1 MGGSAPSIRGL
12 HHVVRNSLIVS
23 AFILLALGGILTLF
37 PRDTD
42 RLFSWTIDVG
52 LTAGTLGGYYLA
64 ALALV
69 SLTLSGGV
77 TWARAR
83 VMLAGAVA
91 FSALALLATLIHVDK
106 FHFETTGFAL
116 VITWVWTVAYAIL
129 PPLMLIGLGPQ
140 RRVPGSDPPSEPA
153 PRWVP
158 WVMAGFGAILL
169 GVGTLQFVV
178 PDQVAKVWPWA
189 LTTLTGRVL
198 GSWTIGLG
206 LVLAFAAR
214 ERRRFPLVP
223 TSATL
228 GLFGLF
234 QLLTVLRFGGDM
246 RWGDPA
252 AWLYTAFLVAALV
265 VGAAAW
271 AAVRPVAEVTRAA
284 EPVFRP

>member
-91 FSALALLATLIHVDK
+91 FSALALLATLMHVDK
-106 FHFETTGFAL
+106 FHFGSTGFAL
-116 VITWVWTVAYAIL
+116 AITWVWTVAYAVL

-140 RRVPGSDPPSEPA
+140 RRVPGADPPSEPA
-153 PRWVP
+153 PGWVP
-158 WVMAGFGAILL
+158 RVMPGF
-169 GVGTLQFVV
+169 
-178 PDQVAKVWPWA
+178 
-189 LTTLTGRVL
+189 
-198 GSWTIGLG
+198 
-206 LVLAFAAR
+206 
-214 ERRRFPLVP
+214 
-223 TSATL
+223 
-228 GLFGLF
+228 
-234 QLLTVLRFGGDM
+234 
-246 RWGDPA
+246 
-252 AWLYTAFLVAALV
+252 
-265 VGAAAW
+265 
-271 AAVRPVAEVTRAA
+271 
-284 EPVFRP
+284 